1 MVDFK
6 KMLAEKKAKAALEA
20 QQAASATVEVRVPT
34 EVARVVE
41 AAPEKAV
48 EALQQA
54 VKEVAS
60 VSPLDLA
67 APANNSTAK
76 EVELKPE
83 AAVQAAQN
91 TANLKPLSFAEK
103 MALKKAQIAGAQATP
118 QAPEPKK
125 AVIDPAMIPED
136 PVDAQAYV
144 DIKQRIETLE
154 GLFEDDLKSAM
165 SELKAA
171 LKKNPNAAELML
183 DTDVGKMV
191 MALRKITHTA
201 QVQAEE
207 GAKKTKGKAAKAKD
221 VVLTKEQ
228 LEAAFNDL

>member
-6 KMLAEKKAKAALEA
+6 KMLAEKKAAAALAA
-20 QQAASATVEVRVPT
+20 QQAISSVPK
-34 EVARVVE
+34 EDNNV
-41 AAPEKAV
+41 PEPAKPESPIV
-48 EALQQA
+48 QST
-54 VKEVAS
+54 AS
-60 VSPLDLA
+60 VSPLDIA
-67 APANNSTAK
+67 TPAPASTPVSAPAP
-76 EVELKPE
+76 ELKPE

-103 MALKKAQIAGAQATP
+103 MALKKAQIAGAQAAP
-118 QAPEPKK
+118 QTPEPKK

-136 PVDAQAYV
+136 PADAQAYV

-207 GAKKTKGKAAKAKD
+207 GAKKTKGKTAKAKD

-228 LEAAFNDL
+228 LEAAFDDL